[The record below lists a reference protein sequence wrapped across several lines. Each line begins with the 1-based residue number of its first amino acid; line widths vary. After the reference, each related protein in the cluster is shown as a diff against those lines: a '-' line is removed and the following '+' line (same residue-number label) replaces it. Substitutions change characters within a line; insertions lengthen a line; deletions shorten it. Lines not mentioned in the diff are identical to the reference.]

1 MTRVLPDIDFH
12 QIRPYG
18 QPPSRPSGFEEL
30 ASILIEEGVIE
41 WPVGVRF
48 DRFGNPDGGREG
60 RGVLPNGDVWAWQ
73 AKYLFEFDASAAGQV
88 THSVRRAVG
97 REPNLKRYFVTMP
110 FDMPAGDTEERRSAN
125 TRWAESVAEWET
137 LAREKGLAVEFV
149 FVGAHLLV
157 TALTEPRHA
166 GRARYWLDAQVMTPE
181 WQGRRLEETIAKAG
195 RRYSPRLNVEIEA
208 TQALEAVGR
217 TDAYVARWQQV
228 LADIREARRW
238 SWRAPANVADEF
250 AEALP
255 ECVTA
260 LDRADAALVEMI
272 AAARSADGFPQVED
286 PLGDGAQAV
295 QRVSDLLHEHC
306 LSKDGYFVGDAASL
320 YSNVRQALSAI
331 WRGKKLARAA
341 VTHAARE
348 KVLLLVG
355 RAGVGKTH
363 LLCDAAVR
371 RIAEGRPTVLLLG
384 QDFDNGSLLSQM
396 SDLTQLGGS
405 LDDVLAVLDSSAEA
419 VGCIGLFMIDALN
432 ESERPERWRDD
443 SRTLLASAVRWP
455 HVSLVL
461 SCRTE
466 FVEAV
471 IGDGS
476 IATVE
481 HVGFAE
487 ATDVAVRRF
496 SQEYGL
502 EPPTFPVLN
511 PEFGNPLFLKLT
523 CEALETLGAARFP
536 FGAAGL
542 TTVCGAF
549 LEAVNK
555 RLSEPGRCDYD
566 EHTDLVSRVVQE
578 VALLGHDPVDRSEV
592 KRITNEALPDHSWS
606 RSLMR
611 GLLTEGVLM
620 ELGDDRITFG
630 YQRVG
635 DVARAAA
642 IAEKTPEEMQA
653 WLRGLGNNFWREH
666 GVLGALAVIYP
677 ERHGVELVDLA
688 VNSEG
693 EVSPEMVDHFLGG
706 LLLRSPES
714 VSPRTI
720 EIVQRLLDQGY
731 QADEVWDHLIRVAC
745 IPGHPLNADWLHGRL
760 AGYGV
765 AERDRLWS
773 TWLVGSADIEE
784 STAVRRLIE
793 WAWPSDLS
801 DRSSI
806 PDDVAILAT
815 ELFGW
820 FLTTSD
826 RRVRDRSTKALVS
839 VAERAPA
846 AFATAIG
853 RFRGTND
860 PYVVERLA
868 AAACGAVHRTDDPM
882 ATQLIA
888 NGVAELVSDAWPLHL
903 LTRDFVRRVNA
914 TARSRGWPGE
924 EALPPY
930 DAEWPIATRSAT
942 EIEALAGPPGY
953 EYGSIWYSLTGMGDF
968 GRYVMEPALQNVA
981 TEDEE
986 SIQHE
991 AERAVFDRALSLGW
1005 TPELFL
1011 DIDRSRRGGDRQD
1024 RVVERVGK
1032 KYQWIG
1038 FYEALG
1044 RIADHQAIKQPW
1056 GEEEPR
1062 LYAYA
1067 EQLVSRDIDPTVLV
1081 RKPEVSPVGQAQ
1093 WFSPMTASFP
1103 VGITE
1108 DYPVDMA
1115 GVPDPMG
1122 LITVTD
1128 PAGVPWLV
1136 LESNPS
1142 WEQPLPPE
1150 IEALR
1155 PPRLAAWMKLRAYLV
1170 PMAAAAALHDWAK
1183 DQDWSGGWMPESAD
1197 VYNVLLG
1204 SHPGDPEW
1212 SAADGGIEWWDP
1224 RAHGFELLRPLEC
1237 VAWYGGTGGSRD
1249 KSAEDETRGY
1259 VPTRE
1264 MFNLLGLSNGVDFA
1278 WRDRSGVAVLDPS
1291 VLQSGPSCLVMRRDL
1306 LSRLADA
1313 GFALFWTALIE
1324 KQLQRSD
1331 DPMPHDDYRWV
1342 TASASYSVDD
1352 GRIEQVAA
1360 RALRCRP
1367 GPSTEY
1373 ELAWAPR
1380 RRED

>member
-30 ASILIEEGVIE
+30 ASILIEQGAIE
-41 WPVGVRF
+41 WPAGVRF

-88 THSVRRAVG
+88 TRSVRRAVA

-110 FDMPAGDTEERRSAN
+110 FDMPAGDTEERRSAT

-166 GRARYWLDAQVMTPE
+166 GRARYWLDAEVMTPE

-195 RRYSPRLNVEIEA
+195 RRYSPRLNVEVEA

-217 TDAYVARWQQV
+217 TGAYVARWQQV

-238 SWRAPANVADEF
+238 SWRAPANVAAEF
-250 AEALP
+250 VEALP

-260 LDRADAALVEMI
+260 LDRADAALAEMI
-272 AAARSADGFPQVED
+272 AAVRTADRLPQVDD
-286 PLGDGAQAV
+286 PLGEGCRAV
-295 QRVSDLLHEHC
+295 QQVSDLLHEHC

-320 YSNVRQALSAI
+320 YANVQQALSAI
-331 WRGKKLARAA
+331 WRGKRLARAA

-348 KVLLLVG
+348 RVLLLVG
-355 RAGVGKTH
+355 RGGAGKTH

-371 RIAEGRPTVLLLG
+371 RIAEGRPTVFLLG
-384 QDFDNGSLLSQM
+384 QDFDNRSLLSQM

-419 VGCIGLFMIDALN
+419 IGCVGLFIIDALN

-443 SRTLLASAVRWP
+443 SRALLASAAKWS
-455 HVSLVL
+455 HVSVVL
-461 SCRTE
+461 SCRSE
-466 FVEAV
+466 FIEAV
-471 IGDGS
+471 IGNGS

-481 HVGFAE
+481 HEGFAE

-496 SQEYGL
+496 SHEYGL

-542 TTVCGAF
+542 TTVCSAF

-566 EHTDLVSRVVQE
+566 EHTGLVNRVVWE

-592 KRITNEALPDHSWS
+592 TRITNEALPYESWS

-620 ELGDDRITFG
+620 ELGDDRIAFG

-635 DVARAAA
+635 DVARATT
-642 IAEKTPEEMQA
+642 IARKTPEEMQA
-653 WLRGLGNNFWREH
+653 WLTSLGGSFWREH

-677 ERHGVELVDLA
+677 ERHGAELVDLA
-688 VNSEG
+688 VNSNG
-693 EVSPEMVDHFLGG
+693 EVSPEMVDDFLES

-720 EIVQRLLDQGY
+720 ALVHQLLDQAY
-731 QADEVWDHLIRVAC
+731 HADEVWDHLIRVAC
-745 IPGHPLNADWLHGRL
+745 IPGHPLNADWLHSRL

-793 WAWPSDLS
+793 WAWPSDLH
-801 DRSSI
+801 DRSAI
-806 PDDVAILAT
+806 PDDVAMLAT

-839 VAERAPA
+839 VAARAPA

-868 AAACGAVHRTDDPM
+868 AAACGAVHRTDDPV
-882 ATQLIA
+882 ATGLIA
-888 NGVAELVSDAWPLHL
+888 DGVAELVSDVWPLHL

-930 DAEWPIATRSAT
+930 GAEWPIATRSAT

-953 EYGSIWYSLTGMGDF
+953 EYGSIWHSLTDMGDF

-981 TEDEE
+981 AEDEE

-1011 DIDRSRRGGDRQD
+1011 DIDRSRRGGDRHD
-1024 RVVERVGK
+1024 RSVERVGK

-1038 FYEALG
+1038 FYEVLG
-1044 RIADHQAIKQPW
+1044 RIADRHAIKPPW
-1056 GEEEPR
+1056 GEKESRPYS
-1062 LYAYA
+1062 YAD
-1067 EQLVSRDIDPTVLV
+1067 QLVSRDIDPTVLV
-1081 RKPEVSPVGQAQ
+1081 RKHEAPPAGQAP
-1093 WFSPMTASFP
+1093 WFSPVAASFETGTP
-1103 VGITE
+1103 E
-1108 DYPVDMA
+1108 DYPADMG
-1115 GVPDPMG
+1115 GVPDPLD
-1122 LITVTD
+1122 LIAVAD
-1128 PAGVPWLV
+1128 PAGVQWLI
-1136 LESNPS
+1136 LESSPS
-1142 WEQPLPPE
+1142 WEQPLAPE

-1155 PPRLAAWMKLRAYLV
+1155 PPRLAARMNLRAYLV
-1170 PMAAAAALHDWAK
+1170 PTEATAPLREWAK
-1183 DQDWSGGWMPESAD
+1183 DQDWSGGWMPESVD
-1197 VYNVLLG
+1197 VHNVLLG
-1204 SHPGDPEW
+1204 SHPDDPGW
-1212 SAADGGIEWWDP
+1212 AAADGSIRWWES
-1224 RAHGFELLRPLEC
+1224 RSRRFESLGPLQC
-1237 VAWYGGTGGSRD
+1237 VAWYGGTGGDRD

-1259 VPTRE
+1259 LPTRE
-1264 MFNLLGLSNGVDFA
+1264 MFNLLQLANGVDFA
-1278 WRDRSGVAVLDPS
+1278 WRDGFGVAVCDPS
-1291 VLQSGPSCLVMRRDL
+1291 VVLGGPSCLAMRRDL
-1306 LSRLADA
+1306 LLRLADA
-1313 GFALFWTALIE
+1313 NLTLFWTALIE
-1324 KQLQRSD
+1324 KQLHRSD

-1342 TASASYSVDD
+1342 TASASYIVND
-1352 GRIEQVAA
+1352 GKIQQLSA
-1360 RALRCRP
+1360 RALQCRP
-1367 GPSTEY
+1367 GPSTER
-1373 ELAWAPR
+1373 EVAWAPKCG
-1380 RRED
+1380 ED